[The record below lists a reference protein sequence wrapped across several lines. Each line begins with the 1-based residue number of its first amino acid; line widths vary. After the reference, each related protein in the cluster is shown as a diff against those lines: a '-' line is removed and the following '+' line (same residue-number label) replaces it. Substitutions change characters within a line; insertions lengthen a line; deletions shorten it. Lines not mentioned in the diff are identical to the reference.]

1 MDDEPQTARE
11 TMQASGARGSVGK
24 ASYEAV
30 RKHIDDG
37 KKATEAFKLV
47 AQETGRSTATVQTA
61 YYRVARSLPG
71 GGGVQLRPRKKPATR
86 RAGVNGSTAT
96 ANASKPS
103 ARRGRPPK
111 RGSVAPTSAA
121 AIARQLSQ
129 AAEAL
134 VAHIQRLEKELADS
148 RKDRERLDAIERALG
163 RH

>member
-1 MDDEPQTARE
+1 
-11 TMQASGARGSVGK
+11 MQASGARGSIGK

-30 RKHIDDG
+30 RKHIDAG

-71 GGGVQLRPRKKPATR
+71 GGGVQLRPRKKTATR
-86 RAGVNGSTAT
+86 RAAAKTVSATTA
-96 ANASKPS
+96 AKPA

-111 RGSVAPTSAA
+111 SAA
-121 AIARQLSQ
+121 AAAPASAAGIARQLSE

-134 VAHIQRLEKELADS
+134 VAHIVRLEKELADS
-148 RKDRERLDAIERALG
+148 RKDRDRLNAIERALG
-163 RH
+163 RR

>member
-1 MDDEPQTARE
+1 
-11 TMQASGARGSVGK
+11 MQASGARGSIGK

-30 RKHIDDG
+30 RKHIDEG

-71 GGGVQLRPRKKPATR
+71 GGGVQLRPRKKAATK
-86 RAGVNGSTAT
+86 RAAGKTAT
-96 ANASKPS
+96 ATATATAGSKP
-103 ARRGRPPK
+103 ATRRGRPPK
-111 RGSVAPTSAA
+111 RAAAAAPASAA
-121 AIARQLSQ
+121 GIARQLSE

-134 VAHIQRLEKELADS
+134 VAHIVRLEKELVDS

-163 RH
+163 RR